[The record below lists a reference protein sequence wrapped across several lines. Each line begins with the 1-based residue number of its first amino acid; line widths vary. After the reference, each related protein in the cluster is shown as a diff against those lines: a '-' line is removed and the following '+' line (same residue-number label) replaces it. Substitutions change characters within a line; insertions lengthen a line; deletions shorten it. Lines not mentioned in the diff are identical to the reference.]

1 MMITEIGVQQ
11 SSGNIFAD
19 LGFDDPE
26 EMLAKAEIV
35 RNIGNAI
42 TQLQIDNDKVAE
54 LIGIKQSEVYDL
66 IIGRLLHLSKDQLS
80 QFLDKLNHIPSSYH
94 LQPLPNWK

>member
-1 MMITEIGVQQ
+1 MITEISIQRG
-11 SSGNIFAD
+11 SGNVFAD
-19 LGFDDPE
+19 LGYENPE

-42 TQLQIDNDKVAE
+42 TQLQIDYDKVSE
-54 LIGIKQSEVYDL
+54 LLGIKQSEVYDL

-80 QFLDKLNHIPSSYH
+80 QFLHKLTHH
-94 LQPLPNWK
+94 RLP